1 MDTLTL
7 KRLLDVQV
15 KTKINK
21 PLDKVLQFRRIFV
34 QMPSSLWVNR
44 H

>member
-7 KRLLDVQV
+7 KCLLDVRV
-15 KTKINK
+15 KKKMNK
-21 PLDKVLQFRRIFV
+21 PLDKVLQFRRTSV
-34 QMPSSLWVNR
+34 QRSTSLWVNR

>member
-7 KRLLDVQV
+7 KCLLDVWV
-15 KTKINK
+15 KKMNK
-21 PLDKVLQFRRIFV
+21 PLDKVLQFRRTSV
-34 QMPSSLWVNR
+34 KMSASLWVNS